1 MKFICNCILLL
12 KISLF
17 RIWAQTGISGLWK
30 IKVNRGL
37 QREKMFVKESM
48 RTYFLFDVKG
58 KKNRY
63 LSVQSKAQL
72 SWSQI
77 CKEARCMFRFSRGQ
91 FISKGIFGAFK
102 STIKPKIVLRK
113 FLPYSLKK
121 GWLEM
126 VLILLVS
133 GYEIIKRLFFYS
145 TSF

>member
-48 RTYFLFDVKG
+48 RTYFLFEVKG

-77 CKEARCMFRFSRGQ
+77 CKEARCMFRFAKGQ
-91 FISKGIFGAFK
+91 IYFERSFCIFNLQRITKFIWE
-102 STIKPKIVLRK
+102 
-113 FLPYSLKK
+113 FLPYSLKRGRGRIK
-121 GWLEM
+121 KI
-126 VLILLVS
+126 VLIIL
-133 GYEIIKRLFFYS
+133 ITDI
-145 TSF
+145 